1 MGREVY
7 RWDNNDDEKN
17 TTTNHNH
24 HDYQEGYDSELL
36 LQMTIASNGEMTVL
50 IDVSYY
56 HKLTN
61 SIFIII
67 TITNTL
73 A

>member
-1 MGREVY
+1 MGGEVY
-7 RWDNNDDEKN
+7 RWDSNDDEKN

-61 SIFIII
+61 SIFIMI